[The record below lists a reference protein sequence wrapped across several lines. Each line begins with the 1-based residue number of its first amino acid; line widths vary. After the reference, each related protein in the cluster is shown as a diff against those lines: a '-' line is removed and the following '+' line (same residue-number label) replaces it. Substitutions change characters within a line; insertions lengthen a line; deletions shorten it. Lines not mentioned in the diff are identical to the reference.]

1 MGTEAKSIKDTKT
14 NNYSGRIKEVQLGT
28 QNKKYLP
35 GQSKVIEYNKEITSA
50 NQTKLQ
56 CGELKKEKYE
66 TKIFTRVKS
75 KSARTNP
82 KNNRKYKLDKYKRSK
97 DLLKETAKDI
107 EETKT
112 KTTTQ
117 DSIRPTYA

>member
-1 MGTEAKSIKDTKT
+1 M
-14 NNYSGRIKEVQLGT
+14 
-28 QNKKYLP
+28 
-35 GQSKVIEYNKEITSA
+35 
-50 NQTKLQ
+50 KLQ
-56 CGELKKEKYE
+56 CGELKNKKYE
-66 TKIFTRVKS
+66 TKIFTSVKS

-82 KNNRKYKLDKYKRSK
+82 KNNRKYQSDKHKRST
-97 DLLKETAKDI
+97 DLLKETVKDI